1 MYLKKKFL
9 TIIQFFT
16 IFFFPLA
23 INQYYANQGLFPMES
38 FAYYDIPFRI
48 LKGDVPFLDF
58 WVVSGIFIDYIQS
71 LFVFF
76 LGKSF
81 QVYVL
86 HASLF
91 NSFLTLLTFYFLK
104 KINVDK
110 KLAFYFS
117 LLFCVVAYPSSGT
130 LYVDHHASLLCLAA
144 IYFFIIFFLYE
155 KKKNL
160 FISLLILS
168 FSFLTKAVP
177 AAYVGLIIL
186 LFFFIKIINEKKFFY
201 IKDLFFYSLS
211 IFVLIIFFMLFFGI
225 PVKDF
230 VVQYLLFP
238 ITIGKERYL
247 NDIINFGNLNTYKF
261 IFIPFVVSLF
271 LVFKKNEN
279 IKKLFMLKLM
289 ILIFLSFILA
299 MYLHQVLTK
308 NQEFIFFVIPILMS
322 LIILQLRFFSFSNKK
337 VLNLI
342 LIIFCSLVILKYHLR
357 FNENRKFHELE
368 NINLEKSLEASMISP
383 NFKGLRWITSEY
395 PDNPEVEINNINNIL
410 NFLKQEDLDKS
421 MLITNYP
428 FFSSLLDRNINTPGR
443 WFVENGGV
451 YPIKKNNIYFSNYK
465 NFLIKLI
472 DRKKINKI
480 YIISP
485 IRKEVIFRYINI
497 DCFFLLDK
505 IENLKIF
512 ALKSNNCNL
521 N

>member
-110 KLAFYFS
+110 KLALYFS

-177 AAYVGLIIL
+177 AAYVGLILL
-186 LFFFIKIINEKKFFY
+186 LFFCIKIINE
-201 IKDLFFYSLS
+201 
-211 IFVLIIFFMLFFGI
+211 
-225 PVKDF
+225 
-230 VVQYLLFP
+230 
-238 ITIGKERYL
+238 
-247 NDIINFGNLNTYKF
+247 
-261 IFIPFVVSLF
+261 
-271 LVFKKNEN
+271 
-279 IKKLFMLKLM
+279 
-289 ILIFLSFILA
+289 
-299 MYLHQVLTK
+299 
-308 NQEFIFFVIPILMS
+308 
-322 LIILQLRFFSFSNKK
+322 
-337 VLNLI
+337 
-342 LIIFCSLVILKYHLR
+342 
-357 FNENRKFHELE
+357 
-368 NINLEKSLEASMISP
+368 
-383 NFKGLRWITSEY
+383 
-395 PDNPEVEINNINNIL
+395 
-410 NFLKQEDLDKS
+410 
-421 MLITNYP
+421 
-428 FFSSLLDRNINTPGR
+428 
-443 WFVENGGV
+443 
-451 YPIKKNNIYFSNYK
+451 
-465 NFLIKLI
+465 
-472 DRKKINKI
+472 
-480 YIISP
+480 
-485 IRKEVIFRYINI
+485 
-497 DCFFLLDK
+497 
-505 IENLKIF
+505 
-512 ALKSNNCNL
+512 
-521 N
+521 

>member
-1 MYLKKKFL
+1 
-9 TIIQFFT
+9 
-16 IFFFPLA
+16 
-23 INQYYANQGLFPMES
+23 
-38 FAYYDIPFRI
+38 
-48 LKGDVPFLDF
+48 
-58 WVVSGIFIDYIQS
+58 
-71 LFVFF
+71 
-76 LGKSF
+76 
-81 QVYVL
+81 
-86 HASLF
+86 
-91 NSFLTLLTFYFLK
+91 
-104 KINVDK
+104 
-110 KLAFYFS
+110 
-117 LLFCVVAYPSSGT
+117 
-130 LYVDHHASLLCLAA
+130 
-144 IYFFIIFFLYE
+144 
-155 KKKNL
+155 
-160 FISLLILS
+160 
-168 FSFLTKAVP
+168 
-177 AAYVGLIIL
+177 
-186 LFFFIKIINEKKFFY
+186 
-201 IKDLFFYSLS
+201 
-211 IFVLIIFFMLFFGI
+211 MLFFGI

-289 ILIFLSFILA
+289 ILIFLFFILA

-308 NQEFIFFVIPILMS
+308 NQEFIFFVIPILIS

-337 VLNLI
+337 VLNFI

-395 PDNPEVEINNINNIL
+395 LDNPEVEINNINNIL